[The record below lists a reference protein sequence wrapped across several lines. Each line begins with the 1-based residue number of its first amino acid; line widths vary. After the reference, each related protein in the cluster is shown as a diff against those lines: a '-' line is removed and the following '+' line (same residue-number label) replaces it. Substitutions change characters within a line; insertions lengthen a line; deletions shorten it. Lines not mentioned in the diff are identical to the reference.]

1 MARRERPAL
10 VIADVLM
17 PRMDGFEFVR
27 QMRADPLIAGTKV
40 IFYTGSFIEAESIA
54 LAKAC
59 GVSHVISK
67 AAEPAE
73 ICAVIDEVLGTRAP
87 AGASKVEDAFEQRH
101 LRLITDKLSEKV
113 CELEKLNAELE
124 HRVSTRTAELAAA
137 NARLLELN
145 KMKSE
150 FLAIVSHD
158 LRSPLSSI
166 LLGAQMLAAQGER
179 MNASERTP
187 ILEQIATCA
196 NEQITFVND
205 LLALARSES
214 TEARLELSDV
224 KLGEVARNVIR
235 SISFY
240 AEAKRVSI
248 EVCAPPD
255 EFTITG
261 DRQKIS
267 QIFGN
272 LLTNAV
278 KFTPKGGHIRVKIE
292 SEASGAC
299 VKVSDTGVGIPAEQ
313 LSHLFE
319 RFKVQQTVG
328 TAGET
333 GTGLGLAI
341 VRQALEQHRGTIEVE
356 SRPGAGTIFT
366 FHLPFRPPTM
376 AAAQPRKLHPR
387 RARRRR
393 SPGSSN
399 SARERVPTQT
409 FSPAESF

>member
-1 MARRERPAL
+1 MNKG
-10 VIADVLM
+10 I
-17 PRMDGFEFVR
+17 
-27 QMRADPLIAGTKV
+27 
-40 IFYTGSFIEAESIA
+40 YGSLPTIVG
-54 LAKAC
+54 K
-59 GVSHVISK
+59 G
-67 AAEPAE
+67 
-73 ICAVIDEVLGTRAP
+73 
-87 AGASKVEDAFEQRH
+87 
-101 LRLITDKLSEKV
+101 LR
-113 CELEKLNAELE
+113 LEKLNAELE
-124 HRVSTRTAELAAA
+124 HRVSARTAELAAA

-150 FLAIVSHD
+150 FLVIVSHD

-166 LLGAQMLAAQGER
+166 LLGAQMLAGQGER
-179 MNASERTP
+179 MNARERTP

-196 NEQITFVND
+196 NQRITPVND
-205 LLALARSES
+205 VLALPRSES
-214 TEARLELSDV
+214 TQARLELSDV
-224 KLGEVARNVIR
+224 KLSEVARNVIR
-235 SISFY
+235 SITLY

-248 EVCAPPD
+248 EVSALPD
-255 EFTITG
+255 EFAITG

-278 KFTPKGGHIRVKIE
+278 KFTAKDGHIRVRIE
-292 SEASGAC
+292 SEPSGAC
-299 VKVSDTGVGIPAEQ
+299 VKISDTGVGIPAEQ

-319 RFKVQQTVG
+319 RFKAQQTVG

-341 VRQALEQHRGTIEVE
+341 VRQALEQHGGTIEVE

-366 FHLPFRPPTM
+366 FHLPFRPPTT

-399 SARERVPTQT
+399 SARQRVPAQT
-409 FSPAESF
+409 FNPR